1 MKNILRIRNLAAVS
15 LLVMA
20 PLFSSAQSNGASQ
33 QPAPYPTPN
42 FTGNSEQDI
51 RQHDQAVEQW
61 KQQENSRNEEL
72 NKKTN
77 LSSSNT
83 KKSDKSESR
92 NAQASVSK
100 EPRKIQYVDI
110 PGFPAY
116 IATGNI
122 EADNANY
129 ERAKADWME
138 AHPQEY
144 EAYLNK
150 NKLTNKKF
158 TRPEGK

>member
-1 MKNILRIRNLAAVS
+1 MKNILRIRNLAAAG
-15 LLVMA
+15 LIIMA
-20 PLFSSAQSNGASQ
+20 PLFGSAQSNGTSS

-51 RQHDQAVEQW
+51 QQHERSVEQW
-61 KQQENSRNEEL
+61 KQLEKSRNEEL

-77 LSSSNT
+77 LSSAKT
-83 KKSDKSESR
+83 KKSEDSAVRE
-92 NAQASVSK
+92 AQVSGVM

-110 PGFPAY
+110 PGFPAF

-122 EADNANY
+122 DVDNANY
-129 ERAKADWME
+129 ARAKAEWIDS
-138 AHPQEY
+138 HPQEY

-150 NKLTNKKF
+150 NKLTNKNF